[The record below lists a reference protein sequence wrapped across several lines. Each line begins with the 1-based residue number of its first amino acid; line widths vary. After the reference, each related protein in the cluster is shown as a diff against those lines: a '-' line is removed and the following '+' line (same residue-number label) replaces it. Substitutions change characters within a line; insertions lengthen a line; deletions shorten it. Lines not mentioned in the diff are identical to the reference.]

1 MPETISP
8 NSPDDLGNGQGP
20 QKKSQVN
27 SENQNQ
33 EDFTNIGNPP
43 ENKAKTQE
51 EPENVKIS
59 ERLNEKNEF
68 VEIQEAVIL
77 AESVIDGS
85 WAQSQEAL
93 RARERYGRKGFI
105 SSIKEFIGGERIGWN
120 PHKDV
125 AKTDLTKGEIVKGK
139 ERRWLNPLIKGIIG
153 GGALAAGIFT
163 VPAWATAL
171 VGLGAGYL
179 TRAGVE
185 SFKLWKEKKL
195 GIRNTIENSYVAK
208 YNKAIELSK
217 QLLDNLAEKKA
228 TNHELYYQQCKEL
241 IEFIKN
247 SDSQAI
253 SQYEQEV
260 DVAELNQQSIEQ
272 LEEKQQKFEK
282 KWKLI
287 EDISAF
293 VAGVG
298 AAAIYSLTIGKAKIL
313 EELLKKQYDFDGDGI
328 AHTVQKTKEGWV
340 YLYNNISESVP
351 RNVQILNY
359 GKFGAHVLGGNLD
372 KFFNAQVGIQFVKQL
387 VPVLV
392 GTIGALGLQTAYR
405 VGELKYGEKAA
416 KNISQERRNADQFEK
431 ILEKTEI
438 GQKKFAE
445 EKNKLVQEKQEKLVN
460 FRKQFK
466 PGQVVRVRF
475 SKGKEAIITNL
486 NQDSVSLKM
495 IDIKNQPN
503 IELNWTTFQNYFQ
516 NIITNDINFL
526 YDPDESFMIAG
537 RSGISKE
544 EYQWLEDNKN
554 LKFFTIPEDY
564 NHKVFDRS
572 GKSLN
577 EGKYEITQLDIDNN
591 IMKIEDDTGK
601 IWSIFLPWPLKH
613 TSFWSQREKMQNQP
627 ISKQSEKVRQETSPE
642 VTTANLNHFKEL
654 SKKDSLETQESYE
667 ASLDKVI
674 EVLKNQGGIVELKE
688 NVPTIVIPD
697 IHARREMLFN
707 ILDKN
712 LVSKDNKEKKKIF
725 DFLKEGKINIVCLG
739 DGMHSEV
746 AENWTWSDNNDPQ
759 KQIKLEEEM
768 IKSLGAMK
776 MIMDLKSTFPENF
789 HYIRGNH
796 DNILGQEGDM
806 PGFAKY
812 NSESINIKQWV
823 ENKYGRDFLNKYASM
838 EKNLP
843 LLAKLNKSVVFS
855 HTAPSDILSSAQIND
870 RNPAVLG
877 ANYNNNT
884 GGGLTWTDNTR
895 GQTSQEKVE
904 GTLHN
909 IGADGAKWI
918 IGHRPTGNE
927 KYREQFNGKLIQI
940 NDPNKGLFAIIQANK
955 TFDPK
960 NDIKEV

>member
-1 MPETISP
+1 MPEIISP
-8 NSPDDLGNGQGP
+8 NDPDNLENERSTQDN
-20 QKKSQVN
+20 SQVN
-27 SENQNQ
+27 PENQNQ
-33 EDFTNIGNPP
+33 ADFTNIENPLQ
-43 ENKAKTQE
+43 NKAKTQE
-51 EPENVKIS
+51 EFENAEIS
-59 ERLNEKNEF
+59 ERLNEKNEQID
-68 VEIQEAVIL
+68 IQEAETL
-77 AESVIDGS
+77 AVSVIDGS
-85 WAQSQEAL
+85 WIQSREAL

-105 SSIKEFIGGERIGWN
+105 SSIKEFIGGERIGWK
-120 PHKDV
+120 PHENI
-125 AKTDLTKGEIVKGK
+125 AKNGLREGEIVKGK
-139 ERRWLNPLIKGIIG
+139 ERRWLNPLLKGIIG

-163 VPAWATAL
+163 APAWGTAL

-179 TRAGVE
+179 TRAGIE

-208 YNKAIELSK
+208 YNKAIELAK

-253 SQYEQEV
+253 SQYEQEA

-298 AAAIYSLTIGKAKIL
+298 AATIYSLTIGKAKIL
-313 EELLKKQYDFDGDGI
+313 EELLKKQYDFDGDGV
-328 AHTVQKTKEGWV
+328 AHAVQKTKEGWV

-372 KFFNAQVGIQFVKQL
+372 KFFNAQVGMQFAKQL

-405 VGELKYGEKAA
+405 VGELKYGEKAV

-438 GQKKFAE
+438 GQKKFTE
-445 EKNKLVQEKQEKLVN
+445 EKNKLVQEKQEKLIK
-460 FRKQFK
+460 FQKQFK
-466 PGQVVRVRF
+466 PGQVVRV
-475 SKGKEAIITNL
+475 KVLTGNEAFITNL

-495 IDIKNQPN
+495 LKAKGQPN
-503 IELNWTTFQNYFQ
+503 IELNWATFQNLFQ
-516 NIITNDINFL
+516 NIVTNDINFL
-526 YDPDESFMIAG
+526 YDPDKRVRAAG
-537 RSGISKE
+537 KFGTSKE

-554 LKFFTIPEDY
+554 LKFFTIPEVYD
-564 NHKVFDRS
+564 HKVRDRS

-591 IMKIEDDTGK
+591 IMKIKDDTGK
-601 IWSIFLPWPLKH
+601 IWSIFLPWALKH
-613 TSFWSQREKMQNQP
+613 TNFWSQREKKQNQP
-627 ISKQSEKVRQETSPE
+627 ISQQPEKAGQETSPE
-642 VTTANLNHFKEL
+642 NTTTNLDYFKEL
-654 SKKDSLETQESYE
+654 SKKDNLETKESYE
-667 ASLDKVI
+667 ASLNKAL

-688 NVPTIVIPD
+688 NIPTIVIPD

-712 LVSKDNKEKKKIF
+712 LVSKDSKEKKKIF
-725 DFLKEGKINIVCLG
+725 DLLKEGRINIVCLG

-746 AENWTWSDNNDPQ
+746 AENWAWSDNNDPQ
-759 KQIKLEEEM
+759 KQVKLKAEM
-768 IKSLGAMK
+768 IKSLGTMK

-796 DNILGQEGDM
+796 DNILGHEGDM

-823 ENKYGRDFLNKYASM
+823 ETSYGRDFLNKYASM

-855 HTAPSDILSSAQIND
+855 HTAPSDIFSGVQINE
-870 RNPAVLG
+870 RNPAVSG
-877 ANYNNNT
+877 ANYNENT

-895 GQTSQEKVE
+895 GQTSSEKIE